1 MNMTDYLNINFP
13 GLSLE
18 PPLFYSWE
26 SALRFELGD
35 PGLFDIDG
43 EHYLERVY
51 FRAIELFKELHHPND
66 DVILVTDA
74 YFANVAKGR
83 VHKLNL
89 YQRFIKNKKILR
101 HIRIEVI
108 PDESDESDTSIGPPF
123 YIHRFWLPCK
133 AREIKYAPLIQAI
146 CNQDM
151 ALKPKMK
158 HRVFFVNITQG
169 SIFHIYDDRG
179 CDVISMTPD
188 VLREVY
194 DKYYGWILKYDK
206 EKMDRFFRA
215 D

>member
-1 MNMTDYLNINFP
+1 M
-13 GLSLE
+13 
-18 PPLFYSWE
+18 
-26 SALRFELGD
+26 
-35 PGLFDIDG
+35 
-43 EHYLERVY
+43 
-51 FRAIELFKELHHPND
+51 
-66 DVILVTDA
+66 
-74 YFANVAKGR
+74 
-83 VHKLNL
+83 NL

-101 HIRIEVI
+101 HIQIEVI
-108 PDESDESDTSIGPPF
+108 PDESDASDASGTSIGPLF

-206 EKMDRFFRA
+206 EKMDRVFRA